1 MKVLIAYDGSSCAD
15 AAIDDL
21 RNAGLPREGQALVVA
36 VAHGGWPA
44 SPHSNAE
51 LGQFGNRWKELMT
64 VTGEYAARAAAR
76 LQSAFPSWKVSSEPL
91 WGEPVETIK
100 KTIEHWAPD
109 LLVVGSHGRSAVSRL
124 LLGSVSLRLV
134 HEAHCSVR
142 VVRAGEAAVALP
154 LRVLVAADGSQQ
166 ADAAVRVIARRSWP
180 KDARFRVVSIVQTL
194 VPPAPLLVHGT
205 EAHPFPSEEAYNV
218 IEAADERARAKH
230 HASAEKAA
238 RILEDA
244 GLDVTLQVLDGDPLQ
259 EIAAE
264 ASRWRANTVF
274 IGARGLGAI
283 DRFLLGSVSSAV
295 VTHAHCSVEV
305 VR

>member
-21 RNAGLPREGQALVVA
+21 RNAGLPREGEALVVT

-51 LGQFGNRWKELMT
+51 LGQFGNPWKEHMT
-64 VTGEYAARAAAR
+64 ITGEYAARAATR
-76 LQSAFPSWKVSSEPL
+76 FQSAFPGWKVSSEPL

-124 LLGSVSLRLV
+124 LLGSVSLHLV

-142 VVRAGEAAVALP
+142 VVRAGEAEVAGP

-166 ADAAVRVIARRSWP
+166 ADAAVRIVARRSWP
-180 KDARFRVVSIVQTL
+180 KDARFRVVSMVQTL
-194 VPPAPLLVHGT
+194 VPPTPMLVHGT
-205 EAHPFPSEEAYNV
+205 EGHPFPSEEAYRV
-218 IEAADERARAKH
+218 IEAADEQARAKL
-230 HASAEKAA
+230 HATTENAA

-244 GLDVTLQVLDGDPLQ
+244 GLDVSLQMLEGDPLQ
-259 EIAAE
+259 EVAAE
-264 ASRWRANTVF
+264 ASRWSANTVF
-274 IGARGLGAI
+274 VG
-283 DRFLLGSVSSAV
+283 DRKSVV
-295 VTHAHCSVEV
+295 
-305 VR
+305 